1 MPEALLI
8 GCKGQDGSYLSQLL
22 SENGYSVTG
31 IGRSF
36 DVTNTTEVRRL
47 VAHTQPAE
55 IYYLAAFHH
64 SSEDPPVDDNE
75 LIATSLAVNTIGL
88 NAVLGAVVS
97 ESPASRLFYAGS
109 SRMFG
114 DPATSIQNEDTP
126 YRPACAYGISK
137 TAGAEI
143 CSYYRRARHVF
154 ATTGILYN
162 HESPLRP
169 PKFISRKI
177 VRAAV
182 SIARGSRQ
190 KLVVGNLDSR
200 VDWGYAPDYTRAM
213 WRILQLEQPSD
224 FVIGTGI
231 LHSVRD
237 FLQIAFAE
245 LKLDWQ
251 EHVTQNASSLTLK
264 SPNATLCA
272 DSSKL
277 RARTGWR
284 PEVDFHQ
291 MVRLMLAAEQHS
303 QSQP

>member
-1 MPEALLI
+1 MPKALLI
-8 GCKGQDGSYLSQLL
+8 GHRGQDGSYLSQLL
-22 SENGYSVTG
+22 AENGYSVTG
-31 IGRSF
+31 IGRPF
-36 DVTNTTEVRRL
+36 DVTNATEVSRL
-47 VAHTQPAE
+47 VAQTQPAE

-64 SSEDPPVDDNE
+64 SSEDPPIDDIE
-75 LIATSLAVNTIGL
+75 LMATSLAVNTIGL
-88 NAVLGAVVS
+88 NTVLGAIVS
-97 ESPASRLFYAGS
+97 ECPASRLFYAGS

-114 DPATSIQNEDTP
+114 DPATSTQNEDTP
-126 YRPACAYGISK
+126 FRPTCAYGISK
-137 TAGAEI
+137 TAGAGI
-143 CSYYRRARHVF
+143 CSYYRRVRNVF

-182 SIARGSRQ
+182 SISRGSRQ
-190 KLVVGNLDSR
+190 KLVVGNLDSK

-224 FVIGTGI
+224 FVIGTGM

-237 FLQIAFAE
+237 FVQTAFGE
-245 LKLDWQ
+245 LNLDWQ
-251 EHVTQNASSLTLK
+251 EHVTENASFLTLK
-264 SPNATLCA
+264 PPKGTLCA

-277 RARTGWR
+277 RTLTGWR

-291 MVRLMLAAEQHS
+291 MVRIMLAAELAE
-303 QSQP
+303 P